1 MPLIDLQTNLR
12 DLKFGNDRVAG
23 GSSSQPYVQ
32 SDIPTPG
39 KDPVDSSYLNQ
50 DFILRGGL
58 KAVDNSIKDVE
69 RLGKYFLDIRNPSG
83 LLFIAKQNLLSRT
96 AVRTPTSIFP
106 AFLNEGIYT
115 PIGTLA
121 QAGGVA
127 FGLHTNKQ
135 GLNPFAGIGN
145 SSSPTPKRYW
155 DVMKVNSD
163 PAIFGGDDVLDRLR
177 NSSEPNTQRTEIGKI
192 YEQKITQKNNSFSVK
207 SYPGG
212 PGSVLGI
219 GKTQIYYATDNA
231 GVPLKTGIN
240 NADLKFSNFLTP
252 ITQYGGV
259 YGRSTFNSTTTEIPA
274 EFGVRPPVLT
284 KSALPD
290 ELEEGVIFQISP
302 ASTTTVE
309 TGDQR
314 IQISEENNW
323 NYNYSVFKRK
333 SPIINGNTKLGASKV
348 YIYNNWA
355 DTTEDFRN
363 AFNGFY
369 NESDDNFGE
378 VNPDY
383 RGGGS
388 LNVVD
393 STVQSINDYTDANNI
408 TEINALNLLG
418 ASTSDLF
425 QFNLPL
431 SLNTASANGFNTSGS
446 IDSTISNRG
455 SLNNKDISLSTL
467 SSKQEQSSRTLVFNQ
482 TDLYDLTYNNIP
494 TNPNLGTSF
503 LISNKE
509 DTNIIGDFRRNI
521 RNKLGITGTG
531 SNQSFTNKTITA
543 EAKYVGNLAAA
554 PNYYKK
560 DIETRVKLGYPGD
573 TTMKNILS
581 YTQGFDGSGSASP
594 FSFDLINASEV
605 GSEFINDLVKFRIQV
620 IDNDKPSRTTNIQFR
635 AFLDNISDSFSAD
648 WKGEKYVGRGEN
660 FYNYSGFDR
669 KVSLGWTVAAQSKAE
684 LIPMYKKLSYL
695 ASICAPDYSTTGY
708 MRGNIVKLTIG
719 GYFFEQPG
727 IITGFSYDMNDDSAT
742 WEIAIDDDGD
752 YDSSVKELPHLIKV
766 KGFNFIPIHT
776 FTPQLGLHEDSPFIA
791 LTVTSKPQ
799 PIPTDKP
806 TKKED
811 EDTSDM
817 SPETQQSNPTNN
829 PLLKKMNE
837 EKASRVS
844 KYNQSNPLNYLQ

>member
-1 MPLIDLQTNLR
+1 MPLIDLTTNLR
-12 DLKFGNDRVAG
+12 DLKFGRDRVAG

-32 SDIPTPG
+32 SDIPAPG
-39 KDPVDSSYLNQ
+39 KDPVDLGYLNQ
-50 DFILRGGL
+50 DFVVRGGL

-145 SSSPTPKRYW
+145 GSSPTPKRYW

-163 PAIFGGDDVLDRLR
+163 PDISGGDGVLDRIR
-177 NSSEPNTQRTEIGKI
+177 NTSEPNTQRTEVGKI
-192 YEQKITQKNNSFSVK
+192 YIQKITQKNNSFSIK

-252 ITQYGGV
+252 TTQYGGV
-259 YGRSTFNSTTTEIPA
+259 YGRSTFKSTTIE
-274 EFGVRPPVLT
+274 
-284 KSALPD
+284 SPD
-290 ELEEGVIFQISP
+290 IFDDNDDGFLVSP
-302 ASTTTVE
+302 ASTTTVQ
-309 TGDQR
+309 TGDQQ

-323 NYNYSVFKRK
+323 NYNYSVFERK
-333 SPIINGNTKLGASKV
+333 SPIINGNTKLGVSKV
-348 YIYNNWA
+348 YIENNLF

-369 NESDDNFGE
+369 NKSDDNFGE
-378 VNPDY
+378 VNPNY

-388 LNVVD
+388 LGVVD
-393 STVQSINDYTDANNI
+393 PTVKSIDDYTDANNKSRVFDQD
-408 TEINALNLLG
+408 EI
-418 ASTSDLF
+418 F
-425 QFNLPL
+425 
-431 SLNTASANGFNTSGS
+431 
-446 IDSTISNRG
+446 
-455 SLNNKDISLSTL
+455 
-467 SSKQEQSSRTLVFNQ
+467 
-482 TDLYDLTYNNIP
+482 NIP
-494 TNPNLGTSF
+494 TDAPTDIGEGTSY
-503 LISNKE
+503 LISN
-509 DTNIIGDFRRNI
+509 TNVTTKVGDFRRNL
-521 RNKLGITGTG
+521 RNKLGIMGTG
-531 SNQSFTNKTITA
+531 SNQSFTDTTITDSA
-543 EAKYVGNLAAA
+543 QVAGNLAAA
-554 PNYYKK
+554 PNYYDKN
-560 DIETRVKLGYPGD
+560 IEKRVKLGYPGD

-581 YTQGFDGSGSASP
+581 YTQGWDGNGAASP
-594 FSFDLINASEV
+594 SSFDLINASEV
-605 GSEFINDLVKFRIQV
+605 GSKFINDLVKFRIQV
-620 IDNDKPSRTTNIQFR
+620 IDNDTPSSTTNIQFR
-635 AFLDNISDSFSAD
+635 AFLDNISDSYKAE
-648 WKGEKYVGRGEN
+648 WKGERYVGRGEN
-660 FYNYSGFDR
+660 FYTYGGFDR
-669 KVSLGWTVAAQSKAE
+669 TVSLSWTVAAQSKAE
-684 LIPMYKKLSYL
+684 LMPMYKKLSYL

-727 IITGFSYDMNDDSAT
+727 IITGFSYDMNDDNAT

-776 FTPQLGLHEDSPFIA
+776 FTPQLGKWENSPFIA
-791 LTVTSKPQ
+791 LTVKSKPQ
-799 PIPTDKP
+799 PIPTDTP
-806 TKKED
+806 TKEED
-811 EDTSDM
+811 ELVVVENTVGVIENTNVEAVDLPSGFTSFD
-817 SPETQQSNPTNN
+817 
-829 PLLKKMNE
+829 
-837 EKASRVS
+837 
-844 KYNQSNPLNYLQ
+844 PLNNQ